1 MEAGAGAVGEVS
13 RRPPSPRGAGRGQG
27 EGLFL
32 AALGMTVLLAC
43 NSQVSRDR
51 WQHMP
56 PSEKTLYVKSLIGA
70 EQVKHA
76 KGGTGHEY
84 THPPEDYV
92 KQIDAAYAHGDSR
105 DPADIFAGLADHR

>member
-1 MEAGAGAVGEVS
+1 MEAGAGAVGEVR
-13 RRPPSPRGAGRGQG
+13 RRPPSPRVAGRGQG
-27 EGLFL
+27 EGLL
-32 AALGMTVLLAC
+32 IAALVFLLAC